1 MNAGRSVSTLVEVAM
16 PDANTDAATLL
27 RVLLVDD
34 SPWLR
39 QSVRAALERA
49 GVVVVGEAADGA
61 QALTQ
66 AATHHPDLV
75 LMDLSMPGMDGIQA
89 TQALRPRRYG
99 RALEQVGVH
108 AVHSVGTRQVE
119 RHDAADHQRDT
130 NPLCGGERLVQQQH
144 PDHGDCR
151 GASA

>member
-1 MNAGRSVSTLVEVAM
+1 M
-16 PDANTDAATLL
+16 PDANADAAALL

-49 GVVVVGEAADGA
+49 GLVVVGEAADGA

-75 LMDLSMPGMDGIQA
+75 LMDLCMPGMDGIQA
-89 TQALRPRRYG
+89 TQALR
-99 RALEQVGVH
+99 
-108 AVHSVGTRQVE
+108 RQQPDIRVVLWT
-119 RHDAADHQRDT
+119 ARDDIQ
-130 NPLCGGERLVQQQH
+130 L
-144 PDHGDCR
+144 
-151 GASA
+151 ASAIRRSGAHAGLAKGVRTVELIATLRAASGGCGPPAGALTSP

>member
-1 MNAGRSVSTLVEVAM
+1 M
-16 PDANTDAATLL
+16 PDANTDAATL

-61 QALTQ
+61 QALAL

-75 LMDLSMPGMDGIQA
+75 LMDLCMPGMDGIQA
-89 TQALRPRRYG
+89 TQALRRQQPEIRVVLWTAQDDLQLASAIRRSG
-99 RALEQVGVH
+99 AH
-108 AVHSVGTRQVE
+108 AGLAKGTRTVE
-119 RHDAADHQRDT
+119 LIATLQAAGSGPSQ
-130 NPLCGGERLVQQQH
+130 
-144 PDHGDCR
+144 
-151 GASA
+151 

>member
-1 MNAGRSVSTLVEVAM
+1 M
-16 PDANTDAATLL
+16 PDRNADAATLL

-49 GVVVVGEAADGA
+49 GLVVVGEAADGA

-66 AATHHPDLV
+66 AATHRPDLV

-89 TQALRPRRYG
+89 TQALRQQQPEIRVVLWSARDDIQLASAIRRSG
-99 RALEQVGVH
+99 AHAGV
-108 AVHSVGTRQVE
+108 SKGTRTVDLIATL
-119 RHDAADHQRDT
+119 RAV
-130 NPLCGGERLVQQQH
+130 C
-144 PDHGDCR
+144 
-151 GASA
+151 

>member
-1 MNAGRSVSTLVEVAM
+1 MPVGRSRPSCRSRCQTRTLT
-16 PDANTDAATLL
+16 PPRCCGCCSWTT
-27 RVLLVDD
+27 D

-89 TQALRPRRYG
+89 TQALRRQQPEIRVVLWTARDDIQLARAIRRSG
-99 RALEQVGVH
+99 AHAGLAKGIRTVELIATLRAV
-108 AVHSVGTRQVE
+108 
-119 RHDAADHQRDT
+119 
-130 NPLCGGERLVQQQH
+130 C
-144 PDHGDCR
+144 
-151 GASA
+151 

>member
-1 MNAGRSVSTLVEVAM
+1 MNAGWSVSTLVEVAM
-16 PDANTDAATLL
+16 PGANTDAAPLP

-34 SPWLR
+34 SPGLR

-89 TQALRPRRYG
+89 TQALR
-99 RALEQVGVH
+99 
-108 AVHSVGTRQVE
+108 RQQPEIRVVLWTA
-119 RHDAADHQRDT
+119 RDDAQ
-130 NPLCGGERLVQQQH
+130 L
-144 PDHGDCR
+144 
-151 GASA
+151 ASAIRRSGAHAGLAKGVRTVELIATLRAVR

>member
-89 TQALRPRRYG
+89 TQALR
-99 RALEQVGVH
+99 
-108 AVHSVGTRQVE
+108 RQQPEIRVVLWTA
-119 RHDAADHQRDT
+119 RDDAQ
-130 NPLCGGERLVQQQH
+130 L
-144 PDHGDCR
+144 
-151 GASA
+151 ASAIRRSGAHAGLAKGVRTVELIATLRAVR

>member
-1 MNAGRSVSTLVEVAM
+1 M
-16 PDANTDAATLL
+16 PGANTDAAPLP

-34 SPWLR
+34 SPGLR

-75 LMDLSMPGMDGIQA
+75 LMDLSMPGMDGVQA
-89 TQALRPRRYG
+89 TQALR
-99 RALEQVGVH
+99 
-108 AVHSVGTRQVE
+108 RQQPEIRVVLWTA
-119 RHDAADHQRDT
+119 RDDAQ
-130 NPLCGGERLVQQQH
+130 L
-144 PDHGDCR
+144 
-151 GASA
+151 ASAIRRSGAHAGLAKGVRTVELIATLRAVR